1 MTAHTIARLK
11 ITLGDVKPAVLRRV
25 EVPFDIRL
33 DRLHLTIQAAMGWTN
48 SHLYEI
54 RAGGVGWSTPL
65 PDVDGGRDFLDARK
79 AKLDDVLEDIG
90 TKTLRYIYDFG
101 DGWEHTIKVER
112 LADPEPGTLYPRLTE
127 ASGRCPPE
135 DVGGPW
141 GYAEFLEAMSNPKH
155 ERHDALAGWID
166 EDQFDPT
173 AVDTDRLA
181 QSVAVLAQHW
191 ARGPAT
197 KRARRRTA

>member
-11 ITLGDVKPAVLRRV
+11 ITLDDVKPTVLRRV

-54 RAGGVGWSTPL
+54 RAGGVGWSTAL
-65 PDVDGGRDFLDARK
+65 PDVDEGRDFLDARK
-79 AKLDDVLEDIG
+79 AKLDGVLEDIG

-101 DGWEHTIKVER
+101 DGWDHTIKVER
-112 LADPEPGTLYPRLTE
+112 LVDPELGTLYPRLTE
-127 ASGRCPPE
+127 ARGRCPPE

-141 GYAEFLEAMSNPKH
+141 GYAEFLEAMNDPKH
-155 ERHDALAGWID
+155 ERHDELAGWID
-166 EDQFDPT
+166 EDEFDPT
-173 AVDTDRLA
+173 AVDTDGLA
-181 QSVAVLAQHW
+181 QSVAALAQHW
-191 ARGPAT
+191 ARRPVT